1 MKNTKRA
8 GSLSRDRRDIMLG
21 CETLGEYRKHPR
33 IPSLGGVRA
42 ANADVAW
49 DTNRGWLRLSV
60 DPFTYVPPTPEPA
73 PSDNAANETLLTTLA
88 DRNGDFERIDA
99 EMQDI
104 VNVLRARG
112 VSWAAIGQKLA
123 VSRQAAWKRF
133 G

>member
-1 MKNTKRA
+1 MNTA
-8 GSLSRDRRDIMLG
+8 S
-21 CETLGEYRKHPR
+21 TPAF
-33 IPSLGGVRA
+33 PPWGVRA

-60 DPFTYVPPTPEPA
+60 DPFTYVPPTSEPA

>member
-1 MKNTKRA
+1 MRTWP
-8 GSLSRDRRDIMLG
+8 G
-21 CETLGEYRKHPR
+21 
-33 IPSLGGVRA
+33 IPI
-42 ANADVAW
+42 
-49 DTNRGWLRLSV
+49 V
-60 DPFTYVPPTPEPA
+60 DGFGYPSILLHMCPPTPEPA